1 MLLSEEMT
9 KYILLIFLSAFFP
22 SACKSLSSKSEHTAA
37 AEPSV
42 SVGHLR
48 RASAQSDKNADPY
61 PETVLTEREGCVE
74 TSYEIL
80 EEGNYGAEFGT
91 AVIENQK
98 DLDKLYARLHD
109 RSDRPAPKIDFK
121 RKKVIAVCAG
131 RFNTGGYGIRLHSA
145 VYTKDG
151 LETVFAISAPSPSQI
166 VTQAFT
172 TPYLIIGI
180 DTHPSERVSVAV
192 RRLEGVKLGG
202 SSYETEIT
210 DRARSAR

>member
-1 MLLSEEMT
+1 MLLSEEMRR
-9 KYILLIFLSAFFP
+9 YIFLIFLSAFFS
-22 SACKSLSSKSEHTAA
+22 SACKSIPVKLHTAA

-48 RASAQSDKNADPY
+48 RASAQSGKNADPY
-61 PETVLTEREGCVE
+61 PETILTEREGCVE

-80 EEGNYGAEFGT
+80 AEGSYGAEFVT
-91 AVIENQK
+91 AVIENQA
-98 DLDKLYARLHD
+98 DLDKLYSLLHGRAD
-109 RSDRPAPKIDFK
+109 DSPKIDFK

-151 LETVFAISAPSPSQI
+151 LETVFAISAPSPSQM

>member
-1 MLLSEEMT
+1 MLLSEEMHR
-9 KYILLIFLSAFFP
+9 YIFLIFLSAFFP
-22 SACKSLSSKSEHTAA
+22 SACKSVSSKSEHTAA

-48 RASAQSDKNADPY
+48 RASAQSDKNAET
-61 PETVLTEREGCVE
+61 ETVLTEREECVE

-80 EEGNYGAEFGT
+80 AEGSYGAEFVT
-91 AVIENQK
+91 AVIENQA
-98 DLDKLYARLHD
+98 DLDKLYSLLHGRAD
-109 RSDRPAPKIDFK
+109 DSPKIDFK

-151 LETVFAISAPSPSQI
+151 LETVFTISVPSPSQM

-210 DRARSAR
+210 DRARSSR

>member
-1 MLLSEEMT
+1 MLLSEEMRR
-9 KYILLIFLSAFFP
+9 YIFLIFLSAFFS
-22 SACKSLSSKSEHTAA
+22 SACKSIPVKLHTAA

-48 RASAQSDKNADPY
+48 RASAQSDKNADPE

-80 EEGNYGAEFGT
+80 AEGSYGAEFVT
-91 AVIENQK
+91 AVIENQA
-98 DLDKLYARLHD
+98 DLDKLYSLLHGRAD
-109 RSDRPAPKIDFK
+109 DAPKIDFK

-151 LETVFAISAPSPSQI
+151 LETVFTISVPSPSQM

-172 TPYLIIGI
+172 TPYLIISI
-180 DTHPSERVSVAV
+180 DVSPSERVSVAV
-192 RRLEGVKLGG
+192 RRFEG
-202 SSYETEIT
+202 
-210 DRARSAR
+210 RFNF

>member
-1 MLLSEEMT
+1 MLLSEEMRR
-9 KYILLIFLSAFFP
+9 YIFLIFLSAFFS
-22 SACKSLSSKSEHTAA
+22 SACKSIPVKLHTAA

-48 RASAQSDKNADPY
+48 RASAQSDKNADPET
-61 PETVLTEREGCVE
+61 ETVLTERKGCVE

-80 EEGNYGAEFGT
+80 AEGSYGAEFVT
-91 AVIENQK
+91 AVIENQA
-98 DLDKLYARLHD
+98 DLDKLYSLLHGRAD
-109 RSDRPAPKIDFK
+109 DAPKIDFK

-151 LETVFAISAPSPSQI
+151 LETVFAISAPSPSQM

>member
-1 MLLSEEMT
+1 MLLSEEMRR
-9 KYILLIFLSAFFP
+9 YIFLIFLSAFFS
-22 SACKSLSSKSEHTAA
+22 SACKSIPVKLHTAA

-48 RASAQSDKNADPY
+48 RASAQSGKNADPY

-80 EEGNYGAEFGT
+80 AEGSYGAEFVT
-91 AVIENQK
+91 AVIENQA
-98 DLDKLYARLHD
+98 DLDKLYSLLHGRAD
-109 RSDRPAPKIDFK
+109 DSPKIDFK

-151 LETVFAISAPSPSQI
+151 LETVFTISVPEPTQI

-172 TPYLIIGI
+172 TPYLIISI
-180 DTHPSERVSVAV
+180 DVSPSERVSVAV
-192 RRLEGVKLGG
+192 RRFEGVKLGG